1 MTVNEELVDRL
12 STEVGRRL
20 SDKARAGRRRAL
32 ARISRC
38 CVTVTDDG
46 RTTREVWFDQ
56 TPTLGQL
63 VARLGPEC
71 YVVSIAMK
79 RRPLRERIRLALAAE

>member
-20 SDKARAGRRRAL
+20 SQKAREGRRRAL

-38 CVTVTDDG
+38 CVTVTSDG

-63 VARLGPEC
+63 VSRVGPDC
-71 YVVSIAMK
+71 YVVGIAM
-79 RRPLRERIRLALAAE
+79 RRRSLRERIRMALAAE